1 MGFSSD
7 VKVVTK
13 TSDASAVVGRTRL
26 QGLYFT
32 NTGTGSSFNLRNG
45 TVVGAPSIVTI
56 NTPAAAGATD
66 IQIPNDG
73 VLFENGIFI
82 DFADANVTSVTLI
95 FCGGAAA

>member
-13 TSDASAVVGRTRL
+13 TADASAVVGRTRL

-32 NTGTGSSFNLRNG
+32 NTATASSFILRDG
-45 TVVGAPSIVTI
+45 TTDSATAVVTI
-56 NTPAAAGATD
+56 NTPAAAGGTD
-66 IQIPNDG
+66 IHIPNDG

-82 DFADANVTSVTLI
+82 DVTNANVTSVTLI

>member
-13 TSDASAVVGRTRL
+13 TADASAVVGRTRL

-32 NTGTGSSFNLRNG
+32 NTGTASSFNLRDG
-45 TVVGAPSIVTI
+45 TVVGATSIVTI
-56 NTPAAAGATD
+56 NTPAAAGAAD
-66 IQIPNDG
+66 IIIPNDG